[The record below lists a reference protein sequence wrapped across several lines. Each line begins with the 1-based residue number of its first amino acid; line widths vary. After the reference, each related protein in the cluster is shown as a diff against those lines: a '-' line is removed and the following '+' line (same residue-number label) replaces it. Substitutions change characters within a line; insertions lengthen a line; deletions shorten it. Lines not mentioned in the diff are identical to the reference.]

1 MKILSFDSTGLN
13 NNSATGN
20 FKINIFSK
28 DIKNEYLFIST
39 KQIKHL
45 KKIIVE
51 NRDGNLNVF
60 SNYGSLR
67 KKINLFNPELAI
79 LRIDFD
85 QVKLMKIFI
94 KYFNET
100 NIPYVLIIYD
110 SWFNNKLAKKNLSI
124 FLKLLKNSSGLIT
137 EIKDLS
143 LEIVEKFK
151 YEKNILEIRNSWYKN
166 KLVLSNSKAVK
177 SPKIIF
183 SGNINKKINYSSL
196 LKFALALEKSHLDI
210 DLHIFKHPLHSKI
223 EKKFFNLT
231 KTYIFDQVG
240 YESFFK
246 NLQNYDFGFVPYSF
260 DEKAERYS
268 KNSFSNK
275 LHQYLYNGLSPIG
288 FGPINQVTIKFLI
301 ENNFK
306 NVLTVDNQNEVIN
319 MLSNL
324 KYDDTRTIQKT
335 VSNFF
340 DLELMHYEL
349 NNYYQNLDNNFLD
362 NKIQL
367 PNVRYSVY
375 DFLNLMFGY
384 FLILKNKF
392 TGKIN
397 SFFK

>member
-1 MKILSFDSTGLN
+1 MQLFD
-13 NNSATGN
+13 
-20 FKINIFSK
+20 
-28 DIKNEYLFIST
+28 Y
-39 KQIKHL
+39 
-45 KKIIVE
+45 V
-51 NRDGNLNVF
+51 
-60 SNYGSLR
+60 
-67 KKINLFNPELAI
+67 
-79 LRIDFD
+79 
-85 QVKLMKIFI
+85 KIFY
-94 KYFNET
+94 KRGLFQ
-100 NIPYVLIIYD
+100 
-110 SWFNNKLAKKNLSI
+110 
-124 FLKLLKNSSGLIT
+124 LIT
-137 EIKDLS
+137 EIKELS

-151 YEKNILEIRNSWYKN
+151 YEKNILEVRNSWYKN

-210 DLHIFKHPLHSKI
+210 DLHIFKHPLHSEI
-223 EKKFFNLT
+223 EEKFFNLT

-260 DEKAERYS
+260 DEEAEKYS

>member
-1 MKILSFDSTGLN
+1 MKILSLDSTGLN
-13 NNSATGN
+13 HNSATGN

-28 DIKNEYLFIST
+28 DNENVYLFIST
-39 KQIKHL
+39 KQIKNL
-45 KKIIVE
+45 KKIIIE
-51 NRDGNLNVF
+51 DRDDNLNVF

-67 KKINLFNPELAI
+67 KEINQFNPELVI
-79 LRIDFD
+79 LRIDFE
-85 QVKLMKIFI
+85 QPKLMNIFI

-110 SWFNNKLAKKNLSI
+110 SWFNEKLTKRNLSI
-124 FLKLLKNSSGLIT
+124 FLKLLKHSSGLIT

-143 LEIVEKFK
+143 LEIVEKYK
-151 YEKNILEIRNSWYKN
+151 YEKKILEVRNSWYKN
-166 KLVLSNSKAVK
+166 KLVLSKSKAVK

-183 SGNINKKINYSSL
+183 SGNVNNKINYSSL
-196 LKFALALEKSHLDI
+196 LNFALALEKSHLNI
-210 DLHIFKHPLHSKI
+210 DLHIFKHPLYSELE
-223 EKKFFNLT
+223 EKFYNLT
-231 KTYIFDQVG
+231 KTHIFDQVG
-240 YESFFK
+240 YESYFK

-260 DEKAERYS
+260 DEEAGKYS

-288 FGPINQVTIKFLI
+288 FGPINQTTIKFLI

-306 NVLTVDNQNEVIN
+306 NVLTVDNQNEVIK

-324 KYDDTRTIQKT
+324 QHDDTRTIQKT
-335 VSNFF
+335 VSDFF

-349 NNYYQNLDNNFLD
+349 NKYYQNLDNNLID

-367 PNVRYSVY
+367 PKVRYSLY
-375 DFLNLMFGY
+375 NFLSLMFGY
-384 FLILKNKF
+384 ILFLKNKF

-397 SFFK
+397 SVFK